1 MMIDTD
7 ALLEPVSA
15 DKPGGD
21 DLEYDPA
28 FVELEDAARGKEER
42 QVGDLIEAAEE
53 PDWKDVGQRAA
64 GLLARSKDLRAA
76 VYLTRAA
83 LNIDGLA
90 GLRDGL
96 ELIRRLL
103 ERYWDELHPQLDPDD
118 DYDPVMRVNILAELT
133 DPDAFLAKVRLAPL
147 VQSRTFGRFS
157 MRDIAIARGELSPV
171 GDDDAPDMAQI
182 EAAFSE
188 ADVDALRNI
197 LHAIDEA
204 SSALTTIE
212 STVTERVGVE
222 NSASFSTLSDV
233 LRDASHIV
241 AEKLEL
247 KGVSAGGDADGE
259 AGEGDSDTDGPAKGY
274 SGEIRSR
281 EDVIVALERIAEYY
295 RRYEPSSP
303 LPLLVHRAKSLV
315 HGDFMDILRNVAP
328 DAVAQAEFLAG
339 PGLEAEDE

>member
-1 MMIDTD
+1 MIDID
-7 ALLEPVSA
+7 ALLEPISA
-15 DKPGGD
+15 DNPGGD

-42 QVGDLIEAAEE
+42 QVGDVVEAAEE
-53 PDWKDVGQRAA
+53 PDWKDVGKRAA
-64 GLLARSKDLRAA
+64 GLLGRSKDLRAA

-83 LNIDGLA
+83 LNIDGLS

-96 ELIRRLL
+96 ELVRRLL
-103 ERYWDELHPQLDPDD
+103 ERYWEELHPQLDPDD

-171 GDDDAPDMAQI
+171 GDDDTPDMAQI

-188 ADVDALRNI
+188 TDVDALQNTLR
-197 LHAIDEA
+197 AIDEA
-204 SSALTTIE
+204 SSALSTIE

-222 NSASFSTLSDV
+222 NSASFSSLSDV
-233 LRDASHIV
+233 LRDASHV
-241 AEKLEL
+241 VGEHLQL
-247 KGVSAGGDADGE
+247 KGVATHANDEEGEEGADAGA
-259 AGEGDSDTDGPAKGY
+259 PAKGY
-274 SGEIRSR
+274 SGQIQSR
-281 EDVIVALERIAEYY
+281 EDVIVALERISEYY
-295 RRYEPSSP
+295 RQYEPSSP

-315 HGDFMDILRNVAP
+315 HSDFMDILRNVAP

-339 PGLEAEDE
+339 PGLESEGE

>member
-1 MMIDTD
+1 MMDID

-15 DKPGGD
+15 DNPGGD

-42 QVGDLIEAAEE
+42 QIGEVVEAAEE
-53 PDWKDVGQRAA
+53 ADWKDVGKRAA
-64 GLLARSKDLRAA
+64 DLLGRSKDLRAA

-83 LNIDGLA
+83 LNIDGIP

-96 ELIRRLL
+96 ELVCRLL
-103 ERYWDELHPQLDPDD
+103 ERYWEELHPRLDPDD

-133 DPDAFLAKVRLAPL
+133 DPEAFLAKVRLAPL

-157 MRDIAIARGELSPV
+157 LRDIAIARGELSPA
-171 GDDDAPDMAQI
+171 GDDDAPDLAQI

-188 ADVDALRNI
+188 ADVEALRNT
-197 LHAIDEA
+197 LRAIDEA

-222 NSASFSTLSDV
+222 NSASFSSLSDV
-233 LRDASHIV
+233 LRDASHV
-241 AEKLEL
+241 VGEKLQL
-247 KGVSAGGDADGE
+247 KGVATNADDE
-259 AGEGDSDTDGPAKGY
+259 AGEEGADAGAPEKGY
-274 SGEIRSR
+274 SGQIQSR
-281 EDVIVALERIAEYY
+281 EDVIAALERIAEYY

-339 PGLEAEDE
+339 PGLESEDE